1 MDTTVL
7 IYLEYLGMTIA
18 IAIWVAET
26 LARYGRVLVL
36 AAQPNEA
43 ALVRS
48 KAHLM
53 KVAFY
58 LLALGCICL
67 ALGINGR
74 VSGARESI
82 ETLAGKVGGILLIL
96 GVMHFCWT
104 FAFQRMRRRALAD
117 SGPAPVVYDGR
128 VDGRSPSAPVR

>member
-7 IYLEYLGMTIA
+7 IYLEYLGISIA

-26 LARYGRVLVL
+26 LGRYGRMLVL

-43 ALVRS
+43 GLVRS
-48 KAHLM
+48 KSHLL

-58 LLALGCICL
+58 LLALGFICL
-67 ALGINGR
+67 ALEINGR
-74 VSGARESI
+74 VTGARQSI
-82 ETLAGKVGGILLIL
+82 EALSGKVGGILLIL

-104 FAFQRMRRRALAD
+104 FAFQRMRRRALEE
-117 SGPAPVVYDGR
+117 SGPAPAADDGR
-128 VDGRSPSAPVR
+128 TTWRSPGAPQR

>member
-7 IYLEYLGMTIA
+7 IYLEYLGISIA
-18 IAIWVAET
+18 IAISVAET

-43 ALVRS
+43 ALVHS
-48 KAHLM
+48 KSHLM

-67 ALGINGR
+67 TLEINGR

-82 ETLAGKVGGILLIL
+82 EAVAGKVGEVLIFL
-96 GVMHFCWT
+96 GLMHFCWT
-104 FAFQRMRRRALAD
+104 FAFQRMRRRALKEAG
-117 SGPAPVVYDGR
+117 SAPAVHDFT
-128 VDGRSPSAPVR
+128 GRSPSAPPR